1 MKKIILNFLTILFFI
16 IGTSSTLH
24 AQNNADIDRQ
34 FEEIM
39 KAREEMFKM
48 LMDDSSF
55 DNFDKRFDDMVKRF
69 QQSGGFGLEQMDD
82 PIVGE
87 YDWIKTDTHKILKL
101 KVKQVKDKPLDIK
114 IENGMIRLKGDVE
127 TTSGE
132 GANSVK
138 RKVSFQRAFTLP
150 DDVDQNNP
158 EFENKDGSMLIKFK
172 LKKPGNTKGHSQK
185 DSRKAIP
192 KQEPQNDRIP
202 VTPDAEDVTI

>member
-1 MKKIILNFLTILFFI
+1 MKKFTLNFFAIVFLI
-16 IGTSSTLH
+16 IGTSSALH
-24 AQNNADIDRQ
+24 AQNNSEIDRQ
-34 FEEIM
+34 LEEIM

-101 KVKQVKDKPLDIK
+101 KVKQVKDRPLDIK

-127 TTSGE
+127 TTNGE

-138 RKVSFQRAFTLP
+138 RRVSFQRAFTLP

-158 EFENKDGSMLIKFK
+158 EFENKDGNMLIKFK
-172 LKKPGNTKGHSQK
+172 LKKPGSNKAHSQ
-185 DSRKAIP
+185 KAIP
-192 KQEPQNDRIP
+192 KQEPQSDRIP
-202 VTPDAEDVTI
+202 VTPDADDVTI